1 MSFFERSVLSEFV
14 YPESTRTVPTRLI
27 LINYWLYQRQVFY
40 FAAGRLFLTG
50 DNGSGKSTALTAA
63 ITSLLD
69 GDTSPS
75 RMDPFGGGK
84 RNLMY
89 YLLGNS
95 EAGFE
100 YDARRAY
107 LALEFRQPDGRFITV
122 GLGLQASKGS
132 RELQKWGFALP
143 DRVEIDG
150 GLMLVDSGNEPLSKR
165 QLRDA
170 LEVRGGR
177 YVEGVED
184 YANLVRRS
192 LYPQCN
198 SDEYAKLIE
207 LLLTLRGAKLGREVK
222 PSQIEALLRQSLPRL
237 DAGILEQL
245 REGIEGMDRHARRL
259 EDLEA
264 QLGAA
269 SQIAAAHFEAALA
282 RARHAAQRQRFAVT
296 ELERHQRESA
306 ATRGQ
311 IQDLQTGLERDAA
324 LEQTQSSEQAALELE
339 RTALESQ
346 LRDADGALREQ
357 ELELDKTRQTL
368 KRELDRL
375 RSAWERLE
383 RDTMRLEQVRV
394 QRSEVQMQVNR
405 LEANL
410 RDVPWFVDSGSI
422 ATRTQQL
429 ELASIAWTR
438 FERDT
443 EQLSERELT
452 VRKATTR
459 VTEAREQLEADT
471 ERLEGIL
478 RETARAAN
486 ARAAELLALTPAV
499 QHEYEQ
505 VLENILEPSDALI
518 DLEPLAMERL
528 TVQRESL
535 EQARGE
541 TRALRV
547 ALEQVSVELL
557 DLEQRREMLP
567 ALPSDRAAAAALLS
581 ANGIAQRSL
590 YQCLKPRSAA
600 NPADLAGLEAAL
612 SGAGLLTALVVSG
625 ADQPR
630 SLELLRTHG
639 LSDALLHAGAALP
652 ALGEFLEPE
661 DDAPSDFLE
670 FLRRASGDASSSSI
684 GSSNASSSTAQ
695 NLAAFG
701 TDGAWRNGLLSGVTA
716 VGSLR
721 FIGAV
726 ARERERERQLLELSK
741 QQQRLQ
747 TQLETAAQLEQ
758 NARDAFETLERGWQS
773 LREARPERVQRSAA
787 SNAREA
793 SRDRFEDRSA
803 QQLEALRALQVARE
817 LALSATQALE
827 RSLEPLGLTAQKNVF
842 VAAQQQLAMVSATYA
857 ERSASQTTLAQLEE
871 TIDRGIA
878 DLEQRQLEITDL
890 EGSRLELE
898 QRRDSLDA
906 IVKEMRLQLD
916 NPDIKAWR
924 ERLNRVK
931 ARLSELNRALTELTK
946 AIARATGQIEAAQLK
961 LPEQISQL
969 ERSQVRVDQAELAL
983 QQTLGAHARVRTA
996 DLASTLLLEALE
1008 QTAQTLEASLDKGFY
1023 VLKHALE
1030 TPEPFLPVLDAHQPR
1045 FTLEGQAVTADALS
1059 EYLERELIDAQ
1070 RLLTEEEARVFHD
1083 ELVRGLIEKLDLHL
1097 REARAFVQ
1105 QVSATLSDLR
1115 FHDERL
1121 DLELERSV
1129 TGGLAEL
1136 IDGVRDPQ
1144 DQGSVWHEK
1153 VGATVRELVTH
1164 LRQQPNPD
1172 LSFPQ
1177 ALEAALDYR
1186 EWYGFKFF
1194 SLIADRRVEITDRR
1208 FQSRSGGERSAVL
1221 YTFMFAALG
1230 ARFGALG
1237 TDVPRLIGLD
1247 EAFAGMDPHNIAAL
1261 YQIMG
1266 ALDLSLIATSPSDIY
1281 ISRALPA
1288 AAAYRLFRISSADGD
1303 GVASIARLWNGARSV
1318 DMGTA

>member
-14 YPESTRTVPTRLI
+14 YPESTRIVPTRLV

-50 DNGSGKSTALTAA
+50 DNGSGKSTALTAT

-150 GLMLVDSGNEPLSKR
+150 GLMLVDSNNEPLSKR

-192 LYPQCN
+192 LYPQCS

-259 EDLEA
+259 EDLEM

-269 SQIAAAHFEAALA
+269 SQIAVAHFEAALA
-282 RARHAAQRQRFAVT
+282 RARHAAQRQHLAT
-296 ELERHQRESA
+296 AELERYQRESA
-306 ATRGQ
+306 ATRVQ
-311 IQDLQTGLERDAA
+311 IEDLQTGLQRDAA
-324 LEQTQSSEQAALELE
+324 LEQTQSSEQAVLELE
-339 RTALESQ
+339 RTALEAQ

-357 ELELDKTRQTL
+357 ELELEKTRQTL

-375 RSAWERLE
+375 RGARERLE
-383 RDTMRLEQVRV
+383 RDTVRLEGVRV
-394 QRSEVQMQVNR
+394 QRGEVQIQLDR
-405 LEANL
+405 LEAAL
-410 RDVPWFVDSGSI
+410 RDVPWFVDGGSI
-422 ATRTQQL
+422 TTRTQQI
-429 ELASIAWTR
+429 ELASTAWTR

-443 EQLSERELT
+443 EALSERELM

-459 VTEAREQLEADT
+459 VTEAREQLELDT
-471 ERLEGIL
+471 ERLENIL
-478 RETARAAN
+478 RETALQLA
-486 ARAAELLALTPAV
+486 ARAAELLSLSSAA
-499 QHEYEQ
+499 QREYQ
-505 VLENILEPSDALI
+505 QMLENILEPSDALVQ
-518 DLEPLAMERL
+518 LEPLAMERL
-528 TVQRESL
+528 AAQREQF

-541 TRALRV
+541 TRGLRV
-547 ALEQVSVELL
+547 ALERVSAELL
-557 DLEQRREMLP
+557 DLKQRREVLP

-590 YQCLKPRSAA
+590 YQCLKPRSGA

-612 SGAGLLTALVVSG
+612 AGAGLLTALVVTS

-630 SLELLRTHG
+630 SLELLRSHG
-639 LSDALLHAGAALP
+639 LSDALLHADAALP

-661 DDAPSDFLE
+661 DDAPSDLLE
-670 FLRRASGDASSSSI
+670 FLRRASGDAGSSI
-684 GSSNASSSTAQ
+684 AQ

-721 FIGAV
+721 FIGAA
-726 ARERERERQLLELSK
+726 ARERERERQLLELSE
-741 QQQRLQ
+741 QQQALQ
-747 TQLETAAQLEQ
+747 MQLDAAAQLEQ
-758 NARDAFETLERGWQS
+758 TMRDAFERLERGWQS

-793 SRDRFEDRSA
+793 SRDRFEDRST
-803 QQLEALRALQVARE
+803 QQLEALQALQVARE

-827 RSLEPLGLTAQKNVF
+827 RSLEPLGLTAQKSAF
-842 VAAQQQLAMVSATYA
+842 VAAQQQLAVVNATCA
-857 ERSASQTTLAQLEE
+857 ERSAAQASLAQLEE
-871 TIDRGIA
+871 STQRGIS
-878 DLEQRQLEITDL
+878 DLAQRQLEITDL

-931 ARLSELNRALTELTK
+931 ARGSELNRALTELTK
-946 AIARATGQIEAAQLK
+946 VIARATGQLEAAQLK

-969 ERSQVRVDQAELAL
+969 ERSQGRLHQAELAL

-996 DLASTLLLEALE
+996 DLTSTLPLEVLE
-1008 QTAQTLEASLDKGFY
+1008 QTAQTLEASLDKSFY
-1023 VLKHALE
+1023 GLKHALE
-1030 TPEPFLPVLDAHQPR
+1030 TPETFLPVLEAHQPR

-1059 EYLERELIDAQ
+1059 EHLERELIDAQ

-1097 REARAFVQ
+1097 REARAFVG
-1105 QVSATLSDLR
+1105 QVSATLADLR

-1129 TGGLAEL
+1129 TGGLSEL
-1136 IDGVRDPQ
+1136 IDGIKDPSL
-1144 DQGSVWHEK
+1144 QGVAWQEK
-1153 VGATVRELVTH
+1153 VGAAVRELVTR

-1237 TDVPRLIGLD
+1237 ADVPRLVGLD

-1266 ALDLSLIATSPSDIY
+1266 ALNLSLIATSPSDIY

-1303 GVASIARLWNGARSV
+1303 GVASIARLWNGARSL